1 MLGLFTEHFAGP
13 YDIPNVNIK
22 SRLWYTNKPA
32 AHAMRGFGA
41 PQGAFAT
48 ETLISRAAGK
58 LGLDPIEIRLK
69 NALETGKYGAL
80 GQKMEH
86 CVDFKGALE
95 LIRASDLWKSRE
107 ANRDPYVGYGIAGGH
122 LSCGLGKNIP
132 DTASVVVEETKPG
145 YYRIRVGFVDIGQG
159 SRTAL
164 KAMAADA
171 LETDLDHI
179 EMIMSDTA
187 ETLDCGSAAGSRST
201 FIAGNALLAAV
212 KEFRRK
218 RAEEGGAAPLAAT
231 GHASF
236 PESAKAFSTPGF
248 PHAMYTFIAQA
259 VKLRLDPVT
268 GNVIL
273 LDVAAATEAGRIIN
287 PLSMAG
293 QIQGGVAM
301 SVGYALGEN
310 CVFEDGRLL
319 NADFSTYLM
328 PTSLDVPHI
337 ASYHVDAYEQAGPM
351 GVKGAAEVSTV
362 SIAPAIGG
370 AIEQISGARLN
381 SLPFDIDK
389 ILQAMEKKEEK
400 Q

>member
-1 MLGLFTEHFAGP
+1 
-13 YDIPNVNIK
+13 
-22 SRLWYTNKPA
+22 
-32 AHAMRGFGA
+32 
-41 PQGAFAT
+41 
-48 ETLISRAAGK
+48 
-58 LGLDPIEIRLK
+58 
-69 NALETGKYGAL
+69 
-80 GQKMEH
+80 
-86 CVDFKGALE
+86 
-95 LIRASDLWKSRE
+95 
-107 ANRDPYVGYGIAGGH
+107 
-122 LSCGLGKNIP
+122 
-132 DTASVVVEETKPG
+132 
-145 YYRIRVGFVDIGQG
+145 
-159 SRTAL
+159 
-164 KAMAADA
+164 
-171 LETDLDHI
+171 
-179 EMIMSDTA
+179 
-187 ETLDCGSAAGSRST
+187 
-201 FIAGNALLAAV
+201 
-212 KEFRRK
+212 
-218 RAEEGGAAPLAAT
+218 
-231 GHASF
+231 
-236 PESAKAFSTPGF
+236 
-248 PHAMYTFIAQA
+248 MYTFIAQA

-268 GNVIL
+268 GTVIL